1 MIRITSRHEVSMLT
15 LDMTIEKTCL
25 IGLTYFTAEGE
36 MLKQSLLAGKVSSC
50 DAEKGIGIALFEKES
65 SGQGSKQFL
74 IPTDLSC
81 WFTAP
86 KGQFHTSVEG
96 VTVTDPNYLITWDIY
111 QTRSYKQE
119 SDEREASKLVSDKQP
134 GKQGDEQM
142 QWWEWKPRTEQPKVG

>member
-1 MIRITSRHEVSMLT
+1 MLT
-15 LDMTIEKTCL
+15 LETTIEKTCL

-36 MLKQSLLAGKVSSC
+36 MLKQSLLAGKVISC

-65 SGQGSKQFL
+65 SGLASKLFL
-74 IPTDLSC
+74 IPTDLSP

-86 KGQFHTSVEG
+86 KGKFHTSVEG

-111 QTRSYKQE
+111 QSRSYKQE
-119 SDEREASKLVSDKQP
+119 PNEGEATKPLADKQS

-142 QWWEWKPRTEQPKVG
+142 QWWECQPRTEQPNVG

>member
-1 MIRITSRHEVSMLT
+1 MLT
-15 LDMTIEKTCL
+15 LETTIEKTCL

-50 DAEKGIGIALFEKES
+50 DAEKGIGIALFEKEKS
-65 SGQGSKQFL
+65 DQASKQFL

-86 KGQFHTSVEG
+86 KGKFHTSVEG
-96 VTVTDPNYLITWDIY
+96 ITVTDPNYLITWDIY

-119 SDEREASKLVSDKQP
+119 SDEGEAAKPISDKQS